1 MDLAASGVTYK
12 ERINMPV
19 IAEQID
25 LTQQ

>member
-19 IAEQID
+19 IAEQ
-25 LTQQ
+25 